1 MKNNKVFIFFGVV
14 AIAAIFIVIFAVG
27 GSRDVLPDITIYEEK
42 IQNLNDTIKGLKED
56 IAKYQA
62 QIDTLEVERDSIR
75 KEIELIIND
84 NEKVDS
90 ELSNG
95 DWDTN
100 IKFLTEFLS
109 KKDNMGE

>member
-1 MKNNKVFIFFGVV
+1 MKNNKVCIFFGVV
-14 AIAAIFIVIFAVG
+14 AIAAIFIAIFAVE
-27 GSRDVLPDITIYEEK
+27 GSRNVLPDITIYEDN
-42 IQNLNDTIKGLKED
+42 IQNLTDTIKSLKED

-75 KEIELIIND
+75 KEIELIIKD

-109 KKDNMGE
+109 KNNTLGE